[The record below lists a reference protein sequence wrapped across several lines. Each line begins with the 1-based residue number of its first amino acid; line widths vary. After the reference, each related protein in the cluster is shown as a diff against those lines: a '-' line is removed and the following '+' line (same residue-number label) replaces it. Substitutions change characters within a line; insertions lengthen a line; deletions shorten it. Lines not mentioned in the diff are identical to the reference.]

1 MLGDG
6 HVRKSGAV
14 ERAEEEVAGAVAG
27 KEATGAVGSVGGWG
41 ETEDDHPGPRVPEPR
56 DGATPVLLA
65 GVGGLFLAGDLLA
78 PLDETRAV
86 PAGSYLVFQLRE
98 RVETLPLSFR
108 FFDISY
114 AP

>member
-1 MLGDG
+1 
-6 HVRKSGAV
+6 
-14 ERAEEEVAGAVAG
+14 
-27 KEATGAVGSVGGWG
+27 
-41 ETEDDHPGPRVPEPR
+41 
-56 DGATPVLLA
+56 
-65 GVGGLFLAGDLLA
+65 VGGLFLAGDLLA
-78 PLDETRAV
+78 PLDEARAV